1 MSLVFNKVV
10 STDLDLQSQK
20 SATDESN
27 SFPCQDIRTARAT
40 VTAEQDSSDSVTA
53 QAGSLGDISNISLH
67 SALYHVL
74 QRIAFTLTALSRVS
88 PSHSLEFSTS
98 CSPGASPRGWSHQEQ
113 TTQNGSSEGS

>member
-27 SFPCQDIRTARAT
+27 AFPCQDIRTDRAT
-40 VTAEQDSSDSVTA
+40 VTAEADSSGSVTA
-53 QAGSLGDISNISLH
+53 EAGSLGDISNISLH

-74 QRIAFTLTALSRVS
+74 QRIAFTL
-88 PSHSLEFSTS
+88 SHSTLPCESFPQPGVLHKLLPRSLS
-98 CSPGASPRGWSHQEQ
+98 KRMESPGTDCSEQ
-113 TTQNGSSEGS
+113 LP